1 VARNGNLAIGQPRD
15 DVAGAVGGAEVQKF
29 DASVAQ
35 LDHVLVGEG
44 DFRLAEPGE
53 EGLVFQAVMC
63 GGQDLGSA
71 FDEFVGSVLMH
82 DAPGTLFLPVGHS
95 QCGMTLAVLQDNELD
110 SLRGDIVN
118 FLVQRMCQRIAEARV
133 DEDYTVTRDADVQFV
148 VVAGVLIGGGLG
160 GGDGGPDAVGDLFRR
175 GGKGRRVQRRRLV
188 RSAGRP
194 FSRRGSLR
202 LSCARWCDPSAA
214 ASAQRSGF

>member
-1 VARNGNLAIGQPRD
+1 MYLVSSAIVVGSPWPGVTISGCSESGRHALVERHVARNGNLAIGQPRD

-71 FDEFVGSVLMH
+71 FDKS
-82 DAPGTLFLPVGHS
+82 
-95 QCGMTLAVLQDNELD
+95 
-110 SLRGDIVN
+110 
-118 FLVQRMCQRIAEARV
+118 
-133 DEDYTVTRDADVQFV
+133 
-148 VVAGVLIGGGLG
+148 
-160 GGDGGPDAVGDLFRR
+160 
-175 GGKGRRVQRRRLV
+175 
-188 RSAGRP
+188 
-194 FSRRGSLR
+194 
-202 LSCARWCDPSAA
+202 WA
-214 ASAQRSGF
+214 ASSCTMLLAPCSCQ